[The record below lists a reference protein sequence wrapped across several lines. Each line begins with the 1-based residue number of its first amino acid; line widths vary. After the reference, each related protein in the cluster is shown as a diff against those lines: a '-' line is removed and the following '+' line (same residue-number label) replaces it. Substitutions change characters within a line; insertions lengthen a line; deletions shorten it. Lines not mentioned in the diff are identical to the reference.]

1 MSIAPEQLKS
11 LYPRASAPVL
21 KAFADAAPA
30 VFAKFEMNSHPS
42 RLEYFLAQIGHELGG
57 LTTFEEG
64 LNYSAK
70 RMCQVWPKR
79 FPTLASAQPFAN
91 NPRKL
96 ASKVYAGR
104 MGNGDET
111 SGDGFAYRGR
121 GFIQITGRD
130 GYRNVGQRTD
140 LDLEKN
146 PDLAGA
152 VENFLL
158 VAAGFW
164 KWKDLHS
171 FCDKGDFTGATRRI
185 NGGTVGLEDR
195 KAWLDK
201 ARRVLAA
208 PFVPKT
214 QPDADEVRA
223 VQLALRARGDKSIGT
238 ADGDLGPKTAASIR
252 TFRRQHGLGEGL
264 IDAALLKAL
273 DLD

>member
-1 MSIAPEQLKS
+1 MSITPQQLKM

-21 KAFADAAPA
+21 KAFARTAPT
-30 VFAKFEMNSHPS
+30 VFAKFELDSHPS
-42 RLEYFLAQIGHELGG
+42 RLEYFLAQIGHESGG

-79 FPTLASAQPFAN
+79 FSTPETAQPFAN

-96 ASKVYAGR
+96 ANKVYAGR
-104 MGNGDET
+104 MGNGDEA

-130 GYRNVGQRTD
+130 GYRNVGQRIG
-140 LDLEKN
+140 LDLEGN

-152 VENFLL
+152 IENYLL

-164 KWKDLHS
+164 KWKGLNS
-171 FCDKGDFTGATRRI
+171 FCDASDFKGATRTI

-195 KAWLDK
+195 QAWLDK

-208 PFVPKT
+208 PFVPQQ
-214 QPDADEVRA
+214 QPDADIVRA
-223 VQLALRARGDKSIGT
+223 VQFALRAKGDKSIGT
-238 ADGDLGPKTAASIR
+238 ADGDLGPKTTAAIR
-252 TFRRQHGLGEGL
+252 TFRRNNGLGEGL
-264 IDAALLKAL
+264 IDDALLRGLNL
-273 DLD
+273 D

>member
-1 MSIAPEQLKS
+1 MITLDQLKQ

-21 KAFADAAPA
+21 KAFADSAPA
-30 VFAKFEMNSHPS
+30 VFAEFELDAHPS
-42 RLEYFLAQIGHELGG
+42 RLEYFLAQIGHESGG

-79 FPTLASAQPFAN
+79 FPTLASAQPYAN
-91 NPRKL
+91 NPQKL
-96 ASKVYAGR
+96 ASFVYASR
-104 MGNGDET
+104 MGNGDAA

-130 GYRNVGQRTD
+130 GYRNVGQRTG

-146 PDLAGA
+146 PDLAGQ
-152 VENFLL
+152 VENFLR

-164 KWKDLHS
+164 KWKDLNS
-171 FCDKGDFTGATRRI
+171 FCDNGDFTGATRRI

-208 PFVPKT
+208 PSIPKT
-214 QPDADEVRA
+214 QPDAQVVRA
-223 VQLALRARGDKSIGT
+223 VQLALRAKGFKSIGS
-238 ADGDLGPKTAASIR
+238 ADGDLGPKTASAIR
-252 TFRRQHGLGEGL
+252 VFRQQEGLGAGL
-264 IDAALLKAL
+264 IDDALLKAL